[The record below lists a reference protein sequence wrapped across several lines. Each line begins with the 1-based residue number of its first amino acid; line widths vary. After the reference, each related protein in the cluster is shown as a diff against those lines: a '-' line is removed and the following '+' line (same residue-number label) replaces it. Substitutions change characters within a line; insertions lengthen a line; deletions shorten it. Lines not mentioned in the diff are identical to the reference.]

1 MSKNRK
7 TDKAISILLSLLLA
21 FGVFSVVP
29 FATGSQAAVTG
40 LTPLPTTTGATLTD
54 GNRYVVSS
62 NTDIGAVANTNGLIV
77 ADNATVLI
85 YIPSGVTLNVSGGA
99 GSANTGGKAGI
110 YLPGSSTL
118 IVAGGGTAYINAC
131 DKVAKVVK
139 DMEGDEKTG
148 GMIVLKALES
158 PLYRIAENAGL
169 DGSVIVNKVKEAK
182 KGTGFNAMTEEY
194 VDMVQAG
201 IIDPAKVTKSA
212 LQNAVSVAST
222 LLTTEAAVAD
232 IPAPEPPMPQQP
244 MGMM

>member
-40 LTPLPTTTGATLTD
+40 LTPLPTTTGATLTN

-118 IVAGGGTAYINAC
+118 IVTGGGTLNAYGGSGGAAGAGGTGANGNGDYYGGTGGAGGTGAGGG
-131 DKVAKVVK
+131 
-139 DMEGDEKTG
+139 G
-148 GMIVLKALES
+148 
-158 PLYRIAENAGL
+158 
-169 DGSVIVNKVKEAK
+169 
-182 KGTGFNAMTEEY
+182 
-194 VDMVQAG
+194 AG
-201 IIDPAKVTKSA
+201 I
-212 LQNAVSVAST
+212 
-222 LLTTEAAVAD
+222 
-232 IPAPEPPMPQQP
+232 
-244 MGMM
+244 